1 VITIVCDWG
10 ADLSVGPS
18 GDINVA
24 PVQTNVQQRLVRRLL
39 TNAGDYIW
47 HTNYGAGLGSYV
59 GQPYSPANIEGAI
72 LNQLQLEPLVAAT
85 PTPTVQINQ
94 SASGPFSSISMSVQY
109 LVAGTSTDD
118 SVVLS
123 VGT

>member
-18 GDINVA
+18 GDISVA
-24 PVQTNVQQRLVRRLL
+24 PIQANVRQRLVRRLL

-47 HTNYGAGLGSYV
+47 HTNYGAGLGGYV

-72 LNQLQLEPLVAAT
+72 LNQLQLESLVAET

-94 SASGPFSSISMSVQY
+94 SATGPFSSISVTVQY
-109 LVAGTSTDD
+109 QVAGTSTEN

-123 VGT
+123 IGT